1 MITNLKL
8 LANSLKS
15 YMSTTSQ
22 KPDQIICV
30 HTTHTVPKQ
39 LWYHTMKWRGLAC
52 NEMEKENAKVIAKI
66 FMLTY
71 ISLVS
76 AIRFKFQL
84 KFDSLDLMKC
94 GDIYITYWPRV

>member
-30 HTTHTVPKQ
+30 ITHNPYCTKTTLVP
-39 LWYHTMKWRGLAC
+39 Y
-52 NEMEKENAKVIAKI
+52 NEVKRPC
-66 FMLTY
+66 L
-71 ISLVS
+71 
-76 AIRFKFQL
+76 
-84 KFDSLDLMKC
+84 
-94 GDIYITYWPRV
+94 